1 MAESKAS
8 ISSKGGANVLAK
20 RVQRQFNRA
29 QEKVLQRL
37 GKSEETKD
45 EHFEECVMNLQYQQ
59 NDGYKIYKDLKA
71 YLNAVTVMKDASGR
85 LFQSLFDAYDDKWD
99 GVEDLGEVVEGEEL
113 LWKDYESK
121 LRDQAL
127 LTMESYMSQFPDVR
141 ERVAKRNRKLVDY
154 DATRHHLTGLQN
166 AKKKDD
172 IKIGKAEDEM
182 NATKVIFE
190 DMNRE
195 LKMELPILYDSSGS
209 LKRRS
214 FRDTLSPRSLK
225 SFYDFHK
232 SYSPRGSL
240 RRDNSSSFKS
250 ERSAYGS
257 YSPTSPQP
265 LYEKVSGAKGAK
277 GSPIRL
283 DDTTEEG
290 TPSHEPQVDDT
301 STSDDKPVLEDKKAE
316 KKESSRASSQDG
328 QGDTL
333 NEEESSEEDSD
344 ESELKPNSS
353 PAECSKIKDQKSS
366 EKVEDGGPSGVEN
379 GIAHDVKSDVE
390 ETDASSYCFRQNR
403 TFVFFKK
410 LTLYVLRLPYSTYG
424 RNAAPV
430 QFFPFCVVFSVF
442 AFFTVSD
449 VTPTTTAPQQTDPAV
464 IGVVIA
470 LILVTLALGVFL
482 LYRYLCH
489 SKGVY
494 RTAGEPAPG
503 VDPEQ
508 VYNDTTVTDNKKEYF
523 I

>member
-20 RVQRQFNRA
+20 QVQKKFSRA

-45 EHFEECVMNLQYQQ
+45 EHFEQCVMNLQFQQ
-59 NDGYKIYKDLKA
+59 NDGYRIYKDLKA

-127 LTMESYMSQFPDVR
+127 ITMESYMSQFPDVR

-154 DATRHHLTGLQN
+154 DSARHHLTGMQN

-182 NATKVIFE
+182 NAAKVIFE

-195 LKMELPILYDSSGS
+195 LKMELPILSDTRIGCYVTVFQAICNLRDIFYKEITKNNEVLQTVMKELSNQHPDKSFIVKNLNRSGS

-225 SFYDFHK
+225 SFYDMHK
-232 SYSPRGSL
+232 GYSPRDSL
-240 RRDNSSSFKS
+240 RRGNSSSF
-250 ERSAYGS
+250 RSDRSTYGL
-257 YSPTSPQP
+257 YTPTSPLP
-265 LYEKVSGAKGAK
+265 LYDNVSGAKDAK

-283 DDTTEEG
+283 DDTTED
-290 TPSHEPQVDDT
+290 EPQVDDT
-301 STSDDKPVLEDKKAE
+301 STSEDKPVVEDKKAK
-316 KKESSRASSQDG
+316 KKESSQASSQDG
-328 QGDTL
+328 RGDTPI
-333 NEEESSEEDSD
+333 EEESSEEDSD

-366 EKVEDGGPSGVEN
+366 EKEEDDGPSGVEN
-379 GIAHDVKSDVE
+379 GIACDPKSDVE
-390 ETDASSYCFRQNR
+390 ETDASSCPLN
-403 TFVFFKK
+403 
-410 LTLYVLRLPYSTYG
+410 
-424 RNAAPV
+424 
-430 QFFPFCVVFSVF
+430 
-442 AFFTVSD
+442 
-449 VTPTTTAPQQTDPAV
+449 
-464 IGVVIA
+464 
-470 LILVTLALGVFL
+470 
-482 LYRYLCH
+482 
-489 SKGVY
+489 KGDHPS
-494 RTAGEPAPG
+494 GE
-503 VDPEQ
+503 V
-508 VYNDTTVTDNKKEYF
+508 KEGTKTEGPK
-523 I
+523 